1 MASKTDLI
9 EAQNFSRRRLL
20 TAFVSGAPGGK
31 ELEPARP
38 LRAVVIAIV
47 LTAAVLLAGTFYG
60 LIQPG
65 LPKGWE
71 NGRMVIA
78 KDTGAR
84 YVSVK
89 GVLHP
94 VINTASARLLIPA
107 KEFAVVTTDSRA
119 LSGIAV
125 GAAVGIVGAPD
136 TLPPAADLVDAG
148 WTACV
153 TDDGGVATAIAA
165 RPGATTTSRAVVV
178 ENDGARWVVA
188 GGLRYAVDDENADAV
203 LRAAGIDALAPVRVS
218 SDWLNLFSPGAALAP
233 LVVTDAGTPVGGG
246 ASLPDGPLLIGEVI
260 HTSGSAAEQR
270 FVVQSDGSLA
280 TLSPLAWQLYQLGS
294 GRTMSAVRDVSAAA
308 VAGLRTA
315 KAPAGGV
322 DWPADG
328 FTSITS
334 GDRACAL
341 LDADGSMTRTV
352 LATAPASTKATAG
365 VTIQA
370 GHGALVDAAGR
381 GSGSAGMLTLVDATG
396 TAFALPGADDETV
409 QRLGYQPDD
418 VGTIEQ
424 SWIALLSSGPELSTA
439 GAGAISAASSR

>member
-31 ELEPARP
+31 ELEPAKP

-47 LTAAVLLAGTFYG
+47 LTAAVLLAGAFYG

-65 LPKGWE
+65 LPQGWQ
-71 NGRMVIA
+71 NGRMLIA

-94 VINTASARLLIPA
+94 VINTASARLLIPSSS
-107 KEFAVVTTDSRA
+107 FAVVTTDSHA

-125 GAAVGIVGAPD
+125 GSPVGIVGAPD
-136 TLPPAADLVDAG
+136 ALPAAAALVNTG
-148 WTACV
+148 WTACT
-153 TDDGGVATAIAA
+153 TDDGGVATSIAT
-165 RPGATTTSRAVVV
+165 RPAATATDRAVVV
-178 ENDGARWVVA
+178 ENGGERWVVA
-188 GGLRYAVDDENADAV
+188 GGLRYGVDGENADAV

-218 SDWLNLFSPGAALAP
+218 SDWLNLFSPGAALEP
-233 LVVTDAGTPVGGG
+233 LVITDAGSPIPGG
-246 ASLPDGPLLIGEVI
+246 SLSDGPLLVGEVI
-260 HTSGSAAEQR
+260 HTSGSAADQR

-294 GRTMSAVRDVSAAA
+294 GRTMSTVREVSAAA

-315 KAPAGGV
+315 KTPAGGA

-328 FTSITS
+328 FTSLTTS
-334 GDRACAL
+334 DRACAL
-341 LDADGSMTRTV
+341 LSASGGTTV
-352 LATAPASTKATAG
+352 LATTPVSTKATPG
-365 VTIQA
+365 VTVQA

-381 GSGSAGMLTLVDATG
+381 GAGSAGMLTLVDATG

-409 QRLGYQPDD
+409 KRLGYATDD
-418 VGTIEQ
+418 VGTVEQ
-424 SWIALLSSGPELSTA
+424 SWIALLTSGPELTTSAAGATSTA
-439 GAGAISAASSR
+439 SAG

>member
-38 LRAVVIAIV
+38 LRAVVIAVV
-47 LTAAVLLAGTFYG
+47 LTAAVLLAGAFYG

-65 LPKGWE
+65 LPQGWQ

-94 VINTASARLLIPA
+94 VINTASARLLIPSSS
-107 KEFAVVTTDSRA
+107 FAVITTDSHA
-119 LSGIAV
+119 LSGIKV
-125 GAAVGIVGAPD
+125 SDPVGIVGAPD
-136 TLPPAADLVDAG
+136 ALPAADALVNTG

-153 TDDGGVATAIAA
+153 TDDAGI
-165 RPGATTTSRAVVV
+165 ATTIATRPAASATSRAVVV
-178 ENDGARWVVA
+178 ENGGDRWVVA
-188 GGLRYAVDDENADAV
+188 DGLRYRVDGENADAV
-203 LRAAGIDALAPVRVS
+203 LRAAGIDSLAPVRVS
-218 SDWLNLFSPGAALAP
+218 SDWLNLFSPGAPLEP
-233 LVVTDAGTPVGGG
+233 LVITDAGTPVAGG
-246 ASLPDGPLLIGEVI
+246 ALDDGPLLVGEVV
-260 HTSGSAAEQR
+260 HTSGSPAEQR
-270 FVVQSDGSLA
+270 FVVQPDGALA

-294 GRTMSAVRDVSAAA
+294 GRTMTAVRDVSASA
-308 VAGLRTA
+308 VASLHTA
-315 KAPAGGV
+315 KAPAGGA
-322 DWPADG
+322 DWPAEG

-341 LDADGSMTRTV
+341 LSADSGGTRTV
-352 LATAPASTKATAG
+352 LATAPSSRTATAG
-365 VTIQA
+365 VTVQA

-396 TAFALPGADDETV
+396 TAFALPGANDETV
-409 QRLGYQPDD
+409 KRLGYAPDD

-424 SWIALLSSGPELSTA
+424 SWVALLKSGPELSTSAA
-439 GAGAISAASSR
+439 GATSTASAG

>member
-47 LTAAVLLAGTFYG
+47 LTAAVLLAGAFYG

-65 LPKGWE
+65 LPQGWQ
-71 NGRMVIA
+71 NGRMLIA

-94 VINTASARLLIPA
+94 VINTASARLLIPSSS
-107 KEFAVVTTDSRA
+107 FAVITTDSHA

-125 GAAVGIVGAPD
+125 ASPVGIVGAPD
-136 TLPPAADLVDAG
+136 ALPAPDALVNTG

-153 TDDGGVATAIAA
+153 TDDGGIATTIATRPAATA
-165 RPGATTTSRAVVV
+165 TSRAVVV
-178 ENDGARWVVA
+178 ENGGERWVVA
-188 GGLRYAVDDENADAV
+188 DGLRYRVDDENADAV
-203 LRAAGIDALAPVRVS
+203 LRAAGIDSLAPVRVS
-218 SDWLNLFSPGAALAP
+218 SDWLNLFSPGAALEP
-233 LVVTDAGTPVGGG
+233 LVITDAGTPVPGGE
-246 ASLPDGPLLIGEVI
+246 LDDGPLLVGEVV
-260 HTSGSAAEQR
+260 HTSGSPAEQR
-270 FVVQSDGSLA
+270 FVVQPDGALA

-294 GRTMSAVRDVSAAA
+294 GRTMAAVRDVSAAA
-308 VAGLRTA
+308 VAGLHTA
-315 KAPAGGV
+315 KAPAGGA
-322 DWPADG
+322 DWP
-328 FTSITS
+328 
-334 GDRACAL
+334 ACAL
-341 LDADGSMTRTV
+341 LSTDSGGTRTV
-352 LATAPASTKATAG
+352 LATAPASRKASAG
-365 VTIQA
+365 VAVQA

-409 QRLGYQPDD
+409 KRLGYTPDD

-424 SWIALLSSGPELSTA
+424 SWVALLKSGPELSTSAA
-439 GAGAISAASSR
+439 GATSTASAG

>member
-47 LTAAVLLAGTFYG
+47 LTAAVLLAGAFYG

-65 LPKGWE
+65 LPQGWQ
-71 NGRMVIA
+71 NGRMLIA

-94 VINTASARLLIPA
+94 VINTASARLLIPSSS
-107 KEFAVVTTDSRA
+107 FAVITTDSHA

-125 GAAVGIVGAPD
+125 ASPVGIVGAPD
-136 TLPPAADLVDAG
+136 ALPAPDALVNTG

-153 TDDGGVATAIAA
+153 TDDGGIATTIATRPAATA
-165 RPGATTTSRAVVV
+165 TSRAVVV
-178 ENDGARWVVA
+178 ENGGERWVVA
-188 GGLRYAVDDENADAV
+188 DGLRYRVDDENADAV
-203 LRAAGIDALAPVRVS
+203 LRAAGIDSLAPVRVS
-218 SDWLNLFSPGAALAP
+218 SDWLNLFSPGAALEP
-233 LVVTDAGTPVGGG
+233 LVITDAGTPVPGGE
-246 ASLPDGPLLIGEVI
+246 LDDGPLLVGEVV
-260 HTSGSAAEQR
+260 HTSGSPAEQR
-270 FVVQSDGSLA
+270 FVVQPDGALA

-294 GRTMSAVRDVSAAA
+294 GRTMAAVRDVSAAA
-308 VAGLRTA
+308 VAGLHTA
-315 KAPAGGV
+315 KAPAGGA
-322 DWPADG
+322 DWPADR
-328 FTSITS
+328 FTAS
-334 GDRACAL
+334 DRACAL
-341 LDADGSMTRTV
+341 LSTDSGGTRTV
-352 LATAPASTKATAG
+352 LATAPASRKASAG
-365 VTIQA
+365 VAVQA

-409 QRLGYQPDD
+409 KRLGYTPDD

-424 SWIALLSSGPELSTA
+424 SWVALLKSGPELSTSAA
-439 GAGAISAASSR
+439 GATSTASAG

>member
-31 ELEPARP
+31 ELEPAKP

-47 LTAAVLLAGTFYG
+47 LTAAVLLAGAFYG

-65 LPKGWE
+65 LPQGWQ
-71 NGRMVIA
+71 NGRMLIA

-94 VINTASARLLIPA
+94 VINTASARLLIPSSS
-107 KEFAVVTTDSRA
+107 FAVITTDSHA

-125 GAAVGIVGAPD
+125 GSPVGIVGAPD
-136 TLPPAADLVDAG
+136 ALPSADALVNTG

-153 TDDGGVATAIAA
+153 TDDGGVATSIRT
-165 RPGATTTSRAVVV
+165 RPSATATDRAVVV
-178 ENDGARWVVA
+178 ENGGERWVVA
-188 GGLRYAVDDENADAV
+188 GGLRYGVDGQNADAV

-218 SDWLNLFSPGAALAP
+218 SDWLNLFSPGAALEP
-233 LVVTDAGTPVGGG
+233 LVITDAGSPVPGG
-246 ASLPDGPLLIGEVI
+246 ALSDGPLLVGEVI

-270 FVVQSDGSLA
+270 FVVQGDGSLA

-294 GRTMSAVRDVSAAA
+294 GRTMSTVREVSAAS

-315 KAPAGGV
+315 KAPAGGA
-322 DWPADG
+322 DWPAEG
-328 FTSITS
+328 FTSLTAS
-334 GDRACAL
+334 DRACAL
-341 LDADGSMTRTV
+341 LSASGTTV
-352 LATAPASTKATAG
+352 LATAPASAKATSG
-365 VTIQA
+365 VTVQA
-370 GHGALVDAAGR
+370 GHGALIDAAGR
-381 GSGSAGMLTLVDATG
+381 GAGSAGMLTLVDATG

-409 QRLGYQPDD
+409 KRLGYTPDE
-418 VGTIEQ
+418 VGTVEQ
-424 SWIALLSSGPELSTA
+424 TWIALLHSGPELSTSAA
-439 GAGAISAASSR
+439 GATSSASAG

>member
-47 LTAAVLLAGTFYG
+47 LTAAVLLAGAFYG

-65 LPKGWE
+65 LPQGWQ
-71 NGRMVIA
+71 NGRMLIA

-94 VINTASARLLIPA
+94 VINTASARLLIPSSS
-107 KEFAVVTTDSRA
+107 FAVVTTDSHS
-119 LSGIAV
+119 LSGIQV
-125 GAAVGIVGAPD
+125 GSPVGIVGAPD
-136 TLPPAADLVDAG
+136 ALPAPGALVNTG

-153 TDDGGVATAIAA
+153 TDDAGIATSIAA
-165 RPGATTTSRAVVV
+165 RPAATTTSRAVVV
-178 ENDGARWVVA
+178 ENDGDRWVVA
-188 GGLRYAVDDENADAV
+188 DGLRYRVDGENADAV
-203 LRAAGIDALAPVRVS
+203 LRAAGIDSLAPVRVS
-218 SDWLNLFSPGAALAP
+218 SDWLNLFSPGAALEP
-233 LVVTDAGTPVGGG
+233 LVITDAGTPVAGG
-246 ASLPDGPLLIGEVI
+246 ALDDGPLLVGEVV
-260 HTSGSAAEQR
+260 HTSGSPAEQR
-270 FVVQSDGSLA
+270 FVVQTDGALA

-308 VAGLRTA
+308 VAGLHTA
-315 KAPAGGV
+315 KAPAGGA
-322 DWPADG
+322 DWPAEG
-328 FTSITS
+328 FTSITAN
-334 GDRACAL
+334 DRACAL
-341 LDADGSMTRTV
+341 LTADGDGTRTV
-352 LATAPASTKATAG
+352 LATAPSSQKARTG
-365 VTIQA
+365 VTVQA
-370 GHGALVDAAGR
+370 GHGALVRAAGR

-409 QRLGYQPDD
+409 KRLGYAPDD
-418 VGTIEQ
+418 AGTIEQ
-424 SWIALLSSGPELSTA
+424 SWVALLKSGPELSASAAGATSTATA
-439 GAGAISAASSR
+439 G

>member
-38 LRAVVIAIV
+38 LRAVVIAVV
-47 LTAAVLLAGTFYG
+47 LTAAVLLAGAFYG

-65 LPKGWE
+65 LPQGWQ
-71 NGRMVIA
+71 NGRMLIA

-94 VINTASARLLIPA
+94 VINTASARLLIPSSS
-107 KEFAVVTTDSRA
+107 FAVITTDSHA

-125 GAAVGIVGAPD
+125 AAPVGIVGAPD
-136 TLPPAADLVDAG
+136 ALPASDALVNSG

-153 TDDGGVATAIAA
+153 TDDAGI
-165 RPGATTTSRAVVV
+165 ATTIATRPAASATSRAVVV
-178 ENDGARWVVA
+178 ENGGATWVVA
-188 GGLRYAVDDENADAV
+188 GDLRYRVDEENTDAV
-203 LRAAGIDALAPVRVS
+203 LRAAGIDSLAPVRVS
-218 SDWLNLFSPGAALAP
+218 SDWLNLFSPGAALEP
-233 LVVTDAGTPVGGG
+233 LVITDAGTPVPGGDL
-246 ASLPDGPLLIGEVI
+246 ADGPLLVGEVV
-260 HTSGSAAEQR
+260 HTRGSAADQR
-270 FVVQSDGSLA
+270 FVVQPDGALA

-294 GRTMSAVRDVSAAA
+294 GRTMSAVRDVTAAA

-315 KAPAGGV
+315 KTPAGGI
-322 DWPADG
+322 DWPGAG
-328 FTSITS
+328 FTSITAS
-334 GDRACAL
+334 DRACAL
-341 LDADGSMTRTV
+341 STSEGGAPRSV
-352 LATAPASTKATAG
+352 LATAPASQKATAG
-365 VTIQA
+365 VSVQA

-409 QRLGYQPDD
+409 KRLGYTPDD

-424 SWIALLSSGPELSTA
+424 SWVALLKSGPELSASAA
-439 GAGAISAASSR
+439 GATSTASAG